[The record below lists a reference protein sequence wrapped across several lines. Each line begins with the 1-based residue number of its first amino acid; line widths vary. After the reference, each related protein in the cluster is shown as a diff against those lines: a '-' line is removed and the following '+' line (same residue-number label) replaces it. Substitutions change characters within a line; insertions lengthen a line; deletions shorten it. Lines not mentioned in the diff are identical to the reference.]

1 MEVILQQ
8 DVKNLGK
15 KGDTVKVAEG
25 YARNFL
31 IPRGIAVEAT
41 ASNLKQLQQEKK
53 VKAQKAKREEAEA
66 RDLAKKLEAQPIVI
80 KARTGDSG
88 KLFGSVT
95 SNDIV
100 EALEKKNIS
109 IDKRKIQLPEPIK
122 TLGSYTIPVKLY
134 PGVTADLTVR
144 IEGE

>member
-8 DVKNLGK
+8 DVKSLGK

-31 IPRGIAVEAT
+31 FPRGLAVEAT
-41 ASNLKQLQQEKK
+41 KGTLKKLQQEKMA
-53 VKAQKAKREEAEA
+53 KAQKAKREEV
-66 RDLAKKLEAQPIVI
+66 EAQELAEKVGSVPLVI
-80 KARTGDSG
+80 KAKTGEAG

-100 EALEKKNIS
+100 AALKKKGIAV
-109 IDKRKIQLPEPIK
+109 DKRKVQLAEPIK
-122 TLGSYTIPVKLY
+122 SLGTYTVPVKLLA
-134 PGVTADLTVR
+134 GVVAELTVE
-144 IEGE
+144 IQGE

>member
-31 IPRGIAVEAT
+31 IPRGMAVEAT

-80 KARTGDSG
+80 KAKTGDSG

-134 PGVTADLTVR
+134 PGVTADLAVR